1 MIKDYLVVTE
11 DSEKIREIAKRLV
24 EDVTS
29 NIGGK
34 LVKFYS
40 PLMLSRMDEVI
51 RHYAPELSDEETE
64 RLRYKFIY
72 DFWMY
77 GCAVDEEFYLGLKDK
92 GDAEKREYMGKQF
105 RIIYVHHLNQAAGP
119 ERVDKL
125 SDKYRLYK
133 TLKPYYKRDVI
144 EVRSMDDLPV
154 FQAFAQKFPVF
165 VVKPSDGS
173 LSLGVHKCSVNDF
186 NGDYAAALQ
195 SILNEGKALNAKH
208 TSKQKKMVLE
218 ELITQDDSLS
228 VLHPDSV
235 NAIRATAV
243 RGKDGRI
250 CIYHPWIKVGIGGSF
265 VATAAQEG
273 FVAEIDPETGVVISD
288 GYQEIGN
295 VYTVHPDTGITLKGF
310 QIPKWKELVQ
320 FVDEIMAAI
329 PDYGYVGWDLV
340 LTPQGWCV
348 MEGNYAGEFMYQL
361 IRGRGFKKD
370 FEELIGWK
378 FDKDFWWEA
387 HEYYKHN

>member
-34 LVKFYS
+34 LIKFYS

-144 EVRSMDDLPV
+144 
-154 FQAFAQKFPVF
+154 
-165 VVKPSDGS
+165 
-173 LSLGVHKCSVNDF
+173 
-186 NGDYAAALQ
+186 
-195 SILNEGKALNAKH
+195 
-208 TSKQKKMVLE
+208 
-218 ELITQDDSLS
+218 
-228 VLHPDSV
+228 
-235 NAIRATAV
+235 
-243 RGKDGRI
+243 
-250 CIYHPWIKVGIGGSF
+250 
-265 VATAAQEG
+265 
-273 FVAEIDPETGVVISD
+273 
-288 GYQEIGN
+288 
-295 VYTVHPDTGITLKGF
+295 
-310 QIPKWKELVQ
+310 
-320 FVDEIMAAI
+320 
-329 PDYGYVGWDLV
+329 
-340 LTPQGWCV
+340 
-348 MEGNYAGEFMYQL
+348 
-361 IRGRGFKKD
+361 
-370 FEELIGWK
+370 
-378 FDKDFWWEA
+378 
-387 HEYYKHN
+387 